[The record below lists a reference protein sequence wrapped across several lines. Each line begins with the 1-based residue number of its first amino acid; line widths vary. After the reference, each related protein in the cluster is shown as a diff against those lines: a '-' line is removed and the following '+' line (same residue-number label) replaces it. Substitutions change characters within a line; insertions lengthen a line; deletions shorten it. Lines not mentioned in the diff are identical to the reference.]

1 MKMFSATDR
10 FGEKERLLE
19 NDGDARCPGLGV
31 VSKTFSS
38 PSRNRCPLLE
48 AICPARILT
57 ASTFRHRSRDESLNL
72 ARVKREGHVLKRP
85 KCSEGLRRMLED
97 EDRLL

>member
-1 MKMFSATDR
+1 MST
-10 FGEKERLLE
+10 
-19 NDGDARCPGLGV
+19 
-31 VSKTFSS
+31 
-38 PSRNRCPLLE
+38 LE
-48 AICPARILT
+48 AICPGEDLDQRRFAGTVL
-57 ASTFRHRSRDESLNL
+57 ADESLNL